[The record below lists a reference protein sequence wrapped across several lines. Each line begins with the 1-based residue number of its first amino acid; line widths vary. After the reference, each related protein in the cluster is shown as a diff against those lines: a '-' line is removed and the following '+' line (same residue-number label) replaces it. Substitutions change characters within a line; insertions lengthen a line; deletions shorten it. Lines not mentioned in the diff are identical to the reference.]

1 MIGAIGSK
9 GCEKLSAALAIHAFD
24 YLAARTKFWHCRWP
38 TLCSELPRGL
48 TSMLEQK
55 AKREEATARS
65 STTKSQPDS
74 STGHS
79 VIVLHDL
86 TPGPEAEISR
96 LKTRVIELTVET
108 GNLRNENQSL
118 KAELREIKL
127 VLSKVQLDELR
138 GFEKVNSWLR
148 SLKLDL

>member
-1 MIGAIGSK
+1 MIS
-9 GCEKLSAALAIHAFD
+9 H
-24 YLAARTKFWHCRWP
+24 H
-38 TLCSELPRGL
+38 
-48 TSMLEQK
+48 
-55 AKREEATARS
+55 
-65 STTKSQPDS
+65 
-74 STGHS
+74 
-79 VIVLHDL
+79 
-86 TPGPEAEISR
+86 GPEAEISR

-148 SLKLDL
+148 SLKLVL